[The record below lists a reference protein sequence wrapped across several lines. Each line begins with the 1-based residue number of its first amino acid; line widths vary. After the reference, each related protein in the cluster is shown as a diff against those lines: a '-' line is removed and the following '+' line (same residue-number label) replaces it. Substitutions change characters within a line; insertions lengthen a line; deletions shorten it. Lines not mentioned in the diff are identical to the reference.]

1 MLMGASTP
9 QHPSRVF
16 ALIMALLV
24 GRAPNVPAFK
34 EGLYTRDFL
43 SRDHTET
50 TAD

>member
-9 QHPSRVF
+9 QHPSPVF
-16 ALIMALLV
+16 ALIMTLLV

-34 EGLYTRDFL
+34 EGLYTRVFL

>member
-34 EGLYTRDFL
+34 EGLYTQDFL
-43 SRDHTET
+43 PG
-50 TAD
+50 